1 MFKNKDGS
9 WSRALVP
16 TMDKSALV
24 GENCDQKQSAYYEHC
39 TGIDNCTDC
48 NLNEMCSWCPVDNKC
63 NVKLQPGC
71 DCPNICL
78 SGLIPDHSCKE
89 PYTLKGEI
97 RNVAPDSKGMRT
109 AEIVGP
115 KVKTTSRKYEIIP
128 GESQILVGYKPER
141 VKMTFHK
148 RGLKNQY
155 NQLSSEWTT
164 YNAP

>member
-1 MFKNKDGS
+1 
-9 WSRALVP
+9 
-16 TMDKSALV
+16 
-24 GENCDQKQSAYYEHC
+24 
-39 TGIDNCTDC
+39 
-48 NLNEMCSWCPVDNKC
+48 
-63 NVKLQPGC
+63 
-71 DCPNICL
+71 
-78 SGLIPDHSCKE
+78 LIPDHSCKE
-89 PYTLKGEI
+89 PYSLKGEI

-109 AEIVGP
+109 AEIVKP
-115 KVKTTSRKYEIIP
+115 KVKTTSRKYELIP